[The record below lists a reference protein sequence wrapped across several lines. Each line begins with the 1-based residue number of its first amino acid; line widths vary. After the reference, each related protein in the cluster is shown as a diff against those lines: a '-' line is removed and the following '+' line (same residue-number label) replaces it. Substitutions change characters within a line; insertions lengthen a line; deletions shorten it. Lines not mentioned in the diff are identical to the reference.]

1 MRDEVTPHAR
11 HQAESVFA
19 SVCDFAELGLGERR
33 RLAAMIAGTQSGNKD
48 RSIYALCAA
57 IQEAACD
64 TDLGTLL
71 DKQRT
76 GLRPLFAAFL
86 NYLATTGNADD
97 LDMVERHCLRLG
109 RDPSEAA
116 RKSAASE
123 LGALLYRHRRDAFA
137 TEVAWRRYKT
147 LRDFLNAQ
155 GRSFPCDT
163 DALSFWSEHLDPDAW
178 GQIKT
183 CVQGFI
189 DLDLCLRERD
199 VICALRH
206 AAPLS
211 TPGVAEADLEPV
223 EEVTP
228 LEDTLTAALDSFA
241 QCPLKPFKGTEM
253 EVLAIVFS
261 LGHRAK
267 SWPQSA
273 ECRLRY
279 APLQAILVQAQRDG
293 TLDAVDRDSIAS
305 RLQSSACLRDALRSL
320 SRHCADLLYLALTLH
335 PDLCERVDSSPPGTE
350 ADRDKRLKGF
360 RRRSAIQHLSD
371 GTLARHLMALVPALV
386 ATRDHLG
393 AALDRLEGLEP
404 KIISQNE
411 DHFLSAVLRRYG
423 VERTGQD
430 G

>member
-64 TDLGTLL
+64 TDLGSLL
-71 DKQRT
+71 DRQRT

-97 LDMVERHCLRLG
+97 LAMVERHCLRLG

-137 TEVAWRRYKT
+137 TEIAWQRYKT

-163 DALSFWSEHLDPDAW
+163 DALSFWLEHLDPDVW

-189 DLDLCLRERD
+189 DLDLCLRDRD
-199 VICALRH
+199 VICALQH
-206 AAPLS
+206 AATLS

-228 LEDTLTAALDSFA
+228 LED
-241 QCPLKPFKGTEM
+241 
-253 EVLAIVFS
+253 
-261 LGHRAK
+261 RAMR
-267 SWPQSA
+267 
-273 ECRLRY
+273 EF
-279 APLQAILVQAQRDG
+279 G
-293 TLDAVDRDSIAS
+293 
-305 RLQSSACLRDALRSL
+305 
-320 SRHCADLLYLALTLH
+320 
-335 PDLCERVDSSPPGTE
+335 
-350 ADRDKRLKGF
+350 
-360 RRRSAIQHLSD
+360 
-371 GTLARHLMALVPALV
+371 
-386 ATRDHLG
+386 
-393 AALDRLEGLEP
+393 
-404 KIISQNE
+404 
-411 DHFLSAVLRRYG
+411 
-423 VERTGQD
+423 
-430 G
+430 